1 MNPPVLSLCT
11 QVLVYAGI
19 SLLLVFSPVFHLPSV
34 LSFKPTDPLSFV
46 WRDQGKNDLALAPRS
61 SVKWL
66 LHEEEEA
73 ELWSVLSGEV
83 EQPLA
88 Q

>member
-1 MNPPVLSLCT
+1 M
-11 QVLVYAGI
+11 LVYAGI

-34 LSFKPTDPLSFV
+34 LSFKPTDHLCFV
-46 WRDQGKNDLALAPRS
+46 WRDQGKNDLALASRL
-61 SVKWL
+61 SVRWL
-66 LHEEEEA
+66 LHKEEEA
-73 ELWSVLSGEV
+73 VLWSVLSGEV